1 MSFKEQLRKPRTWF
15 IAVPVVI
22 LLAVVVG
29 PFVYF
34 NVIQDDAPARA
45 SLDDLTTPTTDDGAT
60 TETTDG
66 SGDTTAPSDSAT
78 IDGSWEVADGTGS
91 FAGYRAT
98 EVLFGQSNEAAG
110 RTEEVTGTLEIDG
123 TTVTAATV
131 EVDLTGLS
139 SDEDIR
145 DGQVQNRILET
156 GEFPTATFELTEPI
170 DFGTEPDDQE
180 EITVEATG
188 DLTVHGETQTVTVE
202 LAARK
207 NGEAVEV
214 SGSIPVTW
222 SDFSIN
228 DPSGGPAQVEGSGE
242 IEFALSFAQA

>member
-1 MSFKEQLRKPRTWF
+1 MLSAMSFNDQLRKPRTWF

-45 SLDDLTTPTTDDGAT
+45 SVDDLKTPTTDDGAT

-98 EVLFGQSNEAAG
+98 EVLFGQSNDRVRPALVEELVAELVLEFDEANRSLLGVTRLLSEWATPSWTRSG
-110 RTEEVTGTLEIDG
+110 RSVSRRKRSRSESAWFISSGGGGTK
-123 TTVTAATV
+123 TASSRV
-131 EVDLTGLS
+131 FPPSHTGLLRTSPGRPGAS
-139 SDEDIR
+139 SARRRGCQIIWLS
-145 DGQVQNRILET
+145 GHL
-156 GEFPTATFELTEPI
+156 
-170 DFGTEPDDQE
+170 
-180 EITVEATG
+180 
-188 DLTVHGETQTVTVE
+188 VT
-202 LAARK
+202 R
-207 NGEAVEV
+207 
-214 SGSIPVTW
+214 
-222 SDFSIN
+222 
-228 DPSGGPAQVEGSGE
+228 
-242 IEFALSFAQA
+242 

>member
-1 MSFKEQLRKPRTWF
+1 MSFKDQLRKPRTWF

-34 NVIQDDAPARA
+34 NLIQDDAPARA
-45 SLDDLTTPTTDDGAT
+45 SVDDLTTPTTDEAATDTTAGA
-60 TETTDG
+60 
-66 SGDTTAPSDSAT
+66 GDTTPPSDSAT
-78 IDGSWEVADGTGS
+78 IDGSWEVAEGTGS

-110 RTEEVTGTLEIDG
+110 RTEGVTGTLEIDG
-123 TTVTAATV
+123 TTVTTATI

-156 GEFPTATFELTEPI
+156 GEFPTATFELTEPV
-170 DFGTEPDDQE
+170 DFGAEPDDQE
-180 EITVEATG
+180 EITVDATG

-202 LAARK
+202 LTARRNGAAI
-207 NGEAVEV
+207 EV
-214 SGSIPVTW
+214 SGNIPVTW

-242 IEFALSFAQA
+242 IEFALSFSKA